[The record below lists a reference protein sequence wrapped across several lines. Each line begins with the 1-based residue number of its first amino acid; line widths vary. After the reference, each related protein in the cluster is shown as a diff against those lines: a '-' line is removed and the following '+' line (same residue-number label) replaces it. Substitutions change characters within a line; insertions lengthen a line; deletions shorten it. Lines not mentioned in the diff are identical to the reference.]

1 MPLIVRLGQYTLE
14 VLGRYI
20 GATSAVDSSRKFH
33 RGVWKYSNTPG
44 AGDPNEGSG
53 LLN

>member
-20 GATSAVDSSRKFH
+20 GATGAVDASRKFH
-33 RGVWKYSNTPG
+33 RVEWKNIPIPIQLVP
-44 AGDPNEGSG
+44 AIQ
-53 LLN
+53 L